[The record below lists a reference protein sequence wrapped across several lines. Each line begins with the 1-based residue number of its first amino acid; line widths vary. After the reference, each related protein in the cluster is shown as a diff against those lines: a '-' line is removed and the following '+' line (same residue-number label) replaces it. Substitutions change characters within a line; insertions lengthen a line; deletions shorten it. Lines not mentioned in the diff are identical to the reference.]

1 MISSLTGTINIKK
14 DQAVEILVNNI
25 GFWVTV
31 PRHLLTELETGQR
44 TTIYTN
50 LIVREKLMEL
60 YGFSSR
66 RDVDTFEMLTSVA
79 GVGPKTAI
87 QIFNQN
93 TSADIRQAIEEADVD
108 FFKSI
113 KGIGRKTAQR
123 LIIDLRSNLDRL
135 RLKEKQS
142 QQEKEPLVYGALRQL
157 GFSNQEIDLVVP
169 KLNKKNSDEEKVSQA
184 LKLISGDER

>member
-25 GFWVTV
+25 GFWVTM
-31 PRHLLTELETGQR
+31 PHYLLAELEIGQQ
-44 TTIYTN
+44 TTIYTD

-60 YGFSSR
+60 YGFNSR

-93 TSADIRQAIEEADVD
+93 TSVNIRQAIEEADVD

-135 RLKEKQS
+135 KLKEKQS
-142 QQEKEPLVYGALRQL
+142 QQEKEPLVYDALGQL
-157 GFSNQEIDLVVP
+157 GFSRQEIDLVVP
-169 KLNKKNSDEEKVSQA
+169 KLNKDDSDEEKISQA
-184 LKLISGDER
+184 LKLFSGDEK